1 MRREA
6 DWNDWRHFLAVARA
20 GSTLTAA
27 RELRVSQTTVARRIA
42 ALEEVLG
49 IALFERR
56 PAGYALT
63 ADAVALVPQAE
74 AVEQAA
80 MALEQRALAQG
91 REASG
96 SVRFTSEDIFVI
108 GLLAP
113 HLAEFQQRFPAVRLG
128 FDSSPGV
135 RDLGA
140 GEADVAL
147 RSSSKEQPAGVVG
160 RPICRDDWTLYCSR
174 DYAAR
179 HGVPHS
185 LEDLHQHAI
194 IGGGG
199 GNLAVEYGEWIA
211 AAGLT
216 DRVTMEQGSATGLL
230 AAVRSGLGIAAL
242 PTILADAEPDFI
254 QCAPPPR
261 EKRHLWLLTHER
273 VRHNPAVRAVIDFFY
288 DKLMAHVR
296 TLEAQRREAA

>member
-20 GSTLTAA
+20 GSTLMAA

-42 ALEEVLG
+42 ALEEALG
-49 IALFERR
+49 LPLFERR

-63 ADAVALVPQAE
+63 AAAEALVLQAE
-74 AVEQAA
+74 AIEQAA
-80 MALEQRALAQG
+80 TAAEQRAFAHG

-113 HLAEFQQRFPAVRLG
+113 HLAEFQERFPGVRLA
-128 FDSSPGV
+128 FDSTPGV

-147 RSSSKEQPAGVVG
+147 RSSFKEQPAGVVG
-160 RPICRDDWTLYCSR
+160 RVICRDDWTLYCSQA
-174 DYAAR
+174 YAAR

-185 LEDLHQHAI
+185 LEDLHAHAI

-199 GNLAVEYGEWIA
+199 GNLAVEYGDWIA

-242 PTILADAEPDFI
+242 PAVLADAEADLI

-261 EKRHLWLLTHER
+261 ERRQLWLLTHER

-296 TLEAQRREAA
+296 SLAEARLAA

>member
-20 GSTLTAA
+20 GSTLHAA

-42 ALEEVLG
+42 ALEEALG
-49 IALFERR
+49 VQLFERR

-63 ADAVALVPQAE
+63 ADAAALVPQAQ

-80 MALEQRALAQG
+80 IALEQRALAQG

-113 HLAEFQQRFPAVRLG
+113 HLAEFHQRFPAIRLV
-128 FDSSPGV
+128 FDSTPGV

-140 GEADVAL
+140 GEADIAL
-147 RSSSKEQPAGVVG
+147 RSTSREQPAGVVG
-160 RPICRDDWTLYCSR
+160 RSICRDDWTLYCSR
-174 DYAAR
+174 SYADR
-179 HGVPHS
+179 HGVPKNIT
-185 LEDLHQHAI
+185 DLHDHAI

-199 GNLAVEYGEWIA
+199 GNLAREYDEWLED
-211 AAGLT
+211 AGLSN
-216 DRVTMEQGSATGLL
+216 RVTMEQGSATGLL
-230 AAVRSGLGIAAL
+230 SAVRSGLGIAAL
-242 PTILADAEPDFI
+242 PCILADAEADLI
-254 QCAPPPR
+254 RCAPPPR
-261 EKRHLWLLTHER
+261 EKRQLWLLTHER
-273 VRHNPAVRAVIDFFY
+273 VRHNPAVRAAIDFFHER
-288 DKLMAHVR
+288 LVAHVR
-296 TLEAQRREAA
+296 ALEATRLAA